1 MNSGGFC
8 GQDLS
13 KQIGQIKRR
22 LRPIRPIS
30 GACQR
35 VFLGNSFLGWRRREG
50 GVKVVIA
57 GRPNTGK
64 SSLFNRMVRARKAL
78 VFDEGGITRDLLKET
93 VSWRGRSF
101 EIWDSGGWTAR
112 KGDLPQKIQEKIL
125 SAFKSGDAFIL
136 VADGKAGPQ
145 PEDAQVLE
153 RIRKTGKP
161 FLLFINKADSP
172 SKTHLLTADFRS
184 FGAENLLAGSCERN
198 FGVEGVVDWI
208 LQQQSEGLAG
218 ASSSATTASN
228 QAAGPQTPPSQEKP
242 SLKPG
247 SCHRRLK
254 PSPGGAQR
262 GAPQRATALPA
273 SLAQKQAGA
282 AGPTELFVI
291 GKANSGKSRICN
303 RILNESRMIV
313 SAVAGTTLDT
323 VRDIF
328 SESGRTYALSDNPGS
343 RRGRRRERERL
354 SYVKS
359 RSLMEEKAHIALIVI
374 DAVEGASR
382 LDARAA
388 RFCVQTRKPFVLI
401 FNKWDLLQNQSEDV
415 RAAARKTVK
424 DIFHFCKDAPLVFMS
439 AKTGLHKKKLFEAV
453 RDLEEKMR
461 RRIPALQLNRFLQE
475 AVKQAPSP
483 VFGTQNVKF
492 YSIAQTR
499 AVPPEFAVFANHP
512 KGVSDSYKR
521 FLLDR
526 LKRRFQ
532 LQGVPLSL
540 NVLKRKRK

>member
-1 MNSGGFC
+1 M
-8 GQDLS
+8 
-13 KQIGQIKRR
+13 
-22 LRPIRPIS
+22 
-30 GACQR
+30 
-35 VFLGNSFLGWRRREG
+35 
-50 GVKVVIA
+50 KVVIA

-184 FGAENLLAGSCERN
+184 FGAENLLAGSCESN

-208 LQQQSEGLAG
+208 LQQQSESGGGDPAAVAAPAQPETG
-218 ASSSATTASN
+218 APEADLPETSKGRPAP
-228 QAAGPQTPPSQEKP
+228 AAQQKA
-242 SLKPG
+242 SLKTR
-247 SCHRRLK
+247 SARRRSEPLESG
-254 PSPGGAQR
+254 P
-262 GAPQRATALPA
+262 LEE
-273 SLAQKQAGA
+273 GA

-323 VRDIF
+323 VRDVF
-328 SESGRTYALSDNPGS
+328 SESGRAYALSDNPGS

-374 DAVEGASR
+374 DAVAGASR
-382 LDARAA
+382 MDARAA

-401 FNKWDLLQNQSEDV
+401 VNKWDLLQNQSEDV

-439 AKTGLHKKKLFEAV
+439 AKTGFHKNKLFEAV
-453 RDLEEKMR
+453 RDLEGKMT

-475 AVKQAPSP
+475 TVKQAPSP

-499 AVPPEFAVFANHP
+499 RVPPEFAAFANHP